1 MARETSAQERY
12 MSQVFTTATRKS
24 AIQAAVDVA
33 KQTVASGG
41 GTAEELRWK
50 GGKLVLPVATVDLDV
65 VLLSHH
71 SHRIKA
77 QLQSLPQSEQDVVAA
92 DPYGPQAQ
100 TLIAR
105 LLHETPGFERIKK
118 ALANDG
124 QLYAGVLTTGG
135 VLVNANTRAVALR
148 DLREQYIKVI
158 ILPADAGPKEITELE
173 LQLQMEQEVKQDYS
187 FTSKLLFIEDLI
199 NSGNYTT
206 QEVGR
211 ALNPALT
218 TSKKDTK
225 AAVDHVEGELRLL
238 SLIREIVSASAGVLS
253 FLDFDDQRQAL
264 IEIDQ
269 DYQRLKTTKPEEA
282 SRVRDAQLAAMIAGV
297 DYRRLRE
304 IDSNLLD
311 NYMVPALNESSALA
325 PHVKTLL
332 AGNGLGATSATDVP
346 AGVSDFFGDDEEDDN
361 TADGTP
367 NAITSSKP
375 SLSGVYTLLAQ
386 TKSDEDITFTGTEG
400 ADDTV
405 TLPRMVVATELFS
418 GLTTAIENKKRDARQ
433 IDDLTA
439 PTVHLKEAAR
449 VLDKAA
455 TAYADVKD
463 RPGFKRADFE
473 AAVEEYERAAA
484 SFQYVVSPSEESGD

>member
-1 MARETSAQERY
+1 
-12 MSQVFTTATRKS
+12 MSQPITTPTRES
-24 AIQAAVDVA
+24 SIQAAVDAA
-33 KQTVASGG
+33 KQAVANGG

-65 VLLSHH
+65 VLLSPH

-77 QLQSLPQSEQDVVAA
+77 QLQSLPQSEQDLVAA

-100 TLIAR
+100 SLIAH
-105 LLHETPGFERIKK
+105 LLRETPGFERIKN

-148 DLREQYIKVI
+148 DLREQYIKVVV
-158 ILPADAGPKEITELE
+158 LPADAGPKEITELE

-187 FTSKLLFIEDLI
+187 FTSQLLFIEDLI

-206 QEVGR
+206 LEVGR
-211 ALNPALT
+211 ALRPSLT
-218 TSKKDTK
+218 TSKRDTK
-225 AAVDHVEGELRLL
+225 AAVDLVEGELRLL
-238 SLIREIVSASAGVLS
+238 GLIREIVSASGGALN
-253 FLDFDDQRQAL
+253 FLYFDDQRQAL

-269 DYQRLKTTKPEEA
+269 DYQRLKSTKPEEA

-311 NYMVPALNESSALA
+311 NYVVPALSESSTLA
-325 PHVKTLL
+325 PHVDTLL
-332 AGNGLGATSATDVP
+332 TVDGSGGTPAAAAP
-346 AGVSDFFGDDEEDDN
+346 AGVSEFFGDDEEEESVGVAPP
-361 TADGTP
+361 T
-367 NAITSSKP
+367 TSPGKP
-375 SLSGVYTLLAQ
+375 SLSGMYTLLAQ
-386 TKSDEDITFTGTEG
+386 TKPDEDITLPTPGTSHDG
-400 ADDTV
+400 TV
-405 TLPRMVVATELFS
+405 SLPRVVVATELFS

-439 PTVHLKEAAR
+439 PMVHLKEVAR

-455 TAYADVKD
+455 ASYADVND

-473 AAVEEYERAAA
+473 AAVREYERAAA
-484 SFQYVVSPSEESGD
+484 AFWSVVSPSEESGD

>member
-1 MARETSAQERY
+1 MSQPITTAARES
-12 MSQVFTTATRKS
+12 S
-24 AIQAAVDVA
+24 IQAAVEAA
-33 KQTVASGG
+33 KQAVAGGG

-65 VLLSHH
+65 VLLSPH

-77 QLQSLPQSEQDVVAA
+77 QLQSLPQSEQDLVAA
-92 DPYGPQAQ
+92 DPYGQQAQ
-100 TLIAR
+100 GLIAH
-105 LLHETPGFERIKK
+105 LLRETPGFERIKN

-135 VLVNANTRAVALR
+135 VLVNANTRAVGLR

-158 ILPADAGPKEITELE
+158 VLPADAGPKEITELE

-187 FTSKLLFIEDLI
+187 FTSQLLFIEDLI
-199 NSGNYTT
+199 NSGHYTT
-206 QEVGR
+206 LEVGR
-211 ALNPALT
+211 ALRPSLT

-225 AAVDHVEGELRLL
+225 AAVDLVQLELRLL
-238 SLIREIVSASAGVLS
+238 GLIREIVTASGGVLN
-253 FLDFDDQRQAL
+253 FLYFDDLRQAL

-269 DYQRLKTTKPEEA
+269 DYQRLKSSKPEDA

-311 NYMVPALNESSALA
+311 NYVVPALGESTTLA
-325 PHVKTLL
+325 PHIDALL
-332 AGNGLGATSATDVP
+332 TVDVAAAAQGAAVAP
-346 AGVSDFFGDDEEDDN
+346 AGVSEFFGDDEEEAAPGVLPAA
-361 TADGTP
+361 T
-367 NAITSSKP
+367 KP

-386 TKSDEDITFTGTEG
+386 TKPDEDITLPGPG
-400 ADDTV
+400 ASDDDSV
-405 TLPRMVVATELFS
+405 SLPRVVVATELFS

-439 PTVHLKEAAR
+439 PMVHLKEAAR
-449 VLDKAA
+449 ALDKAA
-455 TAYADVKD
+455 SAYADVKD
-463 RPGFKRADFE
+463 RPGFKRTDFV
-473 AAVEEYERAAA
+473 AAVQEYERAAA
-484 SFQYVVSPSEESGD
+484 AFQSVVLSEEPRD